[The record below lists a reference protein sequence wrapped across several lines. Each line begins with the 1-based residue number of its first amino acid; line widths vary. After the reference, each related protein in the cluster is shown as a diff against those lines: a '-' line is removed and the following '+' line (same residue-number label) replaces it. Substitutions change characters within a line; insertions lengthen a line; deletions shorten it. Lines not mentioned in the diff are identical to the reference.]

1 LELCLG
7 CNWALQLSIRRSS
20 HAFVFFSLLRT
31 LELIRWLTRYLCLDV
46 MRDLGCIVELCSFVS
61 SIENFSTC

>member
-1 LELCLG
+1 MLLY
-7 CNWALQLSIRRSS
+7 
-20 HAFVFFSLLRT
+20 FFSLLRT

-46 MRDLGCIVELCSFVS
+46 MRDLGCIVELRSFVS